1 MKKIL
6 LLSVMA
12 FASQVASS
20 QNVGIGES
28 NPASK
33 GSIKGN
39 LSVGNNYST
48 TAAPANGAIIE
59 GSVGIGTPSP
69 NGSTVLDMVST
80 NKGVS
85 FPNVAITSATD
96 NTTIPSP
103 VRGLV
108 IFNPGT
114 SFGTA
119 GLYFN
124 SGTTG
129 SPSWVRLSDANT
141 GVQSVGVVGP
151 LQSTGGQNPTLS
163 IPQANSTTNG
173 FLSSADWAIFNN
185 KLGTSLSNG
194 RVWIGDGSNVA
205 QPTAITGD
213 ATLSNTGVLT
223 LANSGVTAGAY
234 GSATT
239 VPIVTVD
246 AKGRI
251 TGVTTTT
258 ISGVAPGGAAGGDLT
273 GTYPNPTIAAGAVNG
288 GVGGDIADGTVANA
302 DLANMAALSVK
313 GNAANAAAAPTDIA
327 AASDNQVLRRSGTAI
342 GFGSV
347 NLASSSAVTGILPIG
362 NGGTG
367 QNTYTNGQLLIGNT
381 TGNTLTKAT
390 LTAGT
395 GISITNGNGSI
406 TIANSG
412 GTVTSVSGTSPITV
426 TNGTTTPAISLGTVG
441 VTNGG
446 TGTGTAFTQGSVVF
460 AGASGVYSQNN
471 ANFFWNNTD
480 LRLGIGTASPNA
492 SLHVVAP
499 STTAPSLTWNAA
511 SGQILRNENAEL
523 AIGLSN
529 ASPFPFYMQAR
540 TNSNLSKDLSI
551 NPLGGNVGIG
561 TTSPVY
567 RLDVEGDVEFGNGTS
582 NLEFI
587 KSGTTFLIQHHDPGM
602 AWNNIALC
610 PSGGNVGIGTAS
622 PGERLEVS
630 GKIRASQDVIS
641 TNGYFR
647 SGTRTDFVLALQSDR
662 NMVLYDGA
670 AVWSSGSGVSDI
682 RTKTNIRK
690 LESVLPILTKLSAI
704 RFQYKPELDLGNEEH
719 IGVIAQE
726 IKEHFPN
733 FVYYD
738 EKSDRYLVY
747 YDKLTTVLLKGL
759 QEQQQMIDA
768 LTQDNVKLKSV
779 VSAKAEV
786 SDIEKLKTEIQYL
799 KDTLLKAAK

>member
-141 GVQSVGVVGP
+141 GVQSLGVVSP
-151 LQSTGGQNPTLS
+151 LSTTGGLNPTIS
-163 IPQANSTTNG
+163 IAQANGTTNG
-173 FLSSADWAIFNN
+173 FLAAADWTIFNN

-273 GTYPNPTIAAGAVNG
+273 GTYPNPTIASNAVTTAK
-288 GVGGDIADGTVANA
+288 IADGTVDNA

-313 GNAANAAAAPTDIA
+313 GNAANAAAVPTDIA
-327 AASDNQVLRRSGTAI
+327 AANDNEVLRRSGTSI

-347 NLASSSAVTGILPIG
+347 NLASSSAVTGILPVA

-367 QNTYTNGQLLIGNT
+367 SSSQNWVDL
-381 TGNTLTKAT
+381 
-390 LTAGT
+390 
-395 GISITNGNGSI
+395 
-406 TIANSG
+406 
-412 GTVTSVSGTSPITV
+412 
-426 TNGTTTPAISLGTVG
+426 TTTQTAAG
-441 VTNGG
+441 VKTW
-446 TGTGTAFTQGSVVF
+446 S
-460 AGASGVYSQNN
+460 NN
-471 ANFFWNNTD
+471 AIFND
-480 LRLGIGTASPNA
+480 
-492 SLHVVAP
+492 
-499 STTAPSLTWNAA
+499 
-511 SGQILRNENAEL
+511 
-523 AIGLSN
+523 
-529 ASPFPFYMQAR
+529 
-540 TNSNLSKDLSI
+540 
-551 NPLGGNVGIG
+551 NVGIG
-561 TTSPVY
+561 TTSPGRKLEVNNAMKFTNSSSDPNDGVIGTAPFASGLNIVGINTDAAG
-567 RLDVEGDVEFGNGTS
+567 RKINFWGSFIQNENGTANS
-582 NLEFI
+582 FI
-587 KSGTTFLIQHHDPGM
+587 GNTNF
-602 AWNNIALC
+602 
-610 PSGGNVGIGTAS
+610 PSGIWNSSGRVGIGTATPTLASLDVNPGAGGLGGSASSTAIKFGSRGFLLS
-622 PGERLEVS
+622 PSTIIADNAYWNGTGFANVATDFSTYMSMSGGAFRFNTSPAAASPTFTEQVNISAIGLTLGTNKKLVFGNGSSMSKAPYTVTFSDNRAGCPPAAAANTDLFGGSFTLNTTATINIIGSTIHNVS
-630 GKIRASQDVIS
+630 GRNDLYLMVDGVEQFRAIS
-641 TNGYFR
+641 MTY
-647 SGTRTDFVLALQSDR
+647 TIDYQTATVH
-662 NMVLYDGA
+662 
-670 AVWSSGSGVSDI
+670 WSGSLTPGAHTVYVRGSTATAWGCGAGYGRIDI
-682 RTKTNIRK
+682 QI
-690 LESVLPILTKLSAI
+690 
-704 RFQYKPELDLGNEEH
+704 NE
-719 IGVIAQE
+719 Q
-726 IKEHFPN
+726 
-733 FVYYD
+733 
-738 EKSDRYLVY
+738 
-747 YDKLTTVLLKGL
+747 
-759 QEQQQMIDA
+759 
-768 LTQDNVKLKSV
+768 
-779 VSAKAEV
+779 
-786 SDIEKLKTEIQYL
+786 
-799 KDTLLKAAK
+799 